1 MSVGLPHAP
10 TVLGAPCD
18 SARAQGF
25 EQELARGLDALS
37 RVLDRL
43 ADRVVLFRWGGLVFV
58 SFGLFAALGV
68 FVSTSGMAFL
78 LIGQQMSPVLFG
90 LLALAGS
97 VAMVLGSW
105 LLGLAFDYRL
115 LLERPREALRRPVFV
130 SWGGL
135 FSLGLVIAAFA
146 GLTGFSALLILD
158 ALARCSPLGHALG
171 RVGCLAYGCCFGHPT
186 EGHLAIT
193 YRNPEAKA
201 VRVAGLSGVR
211 IHPAPFYE
219 ALLDLAIFGVVNGV
233 ALLGAPIG
241 VPAALTAL
249 FYALGRFTIEFS
261 RNNQGRMIV
270 GPFSLNHAICL
281 VMALAGAVTLRYAVQ
296 AAVAPPALSW
306 SAAVAAAP
314 ALLPVFVLGALL
326 VFLGFS
332 MHRGRV
338 GGW

>member
-1 MSVGLPHAP
+1 VSVGLPHAP
-10 TVLGAPCD
+10 TVVGAPCD
-18 SARAQGF
+18 AAPAQGF
-25 EQELARGLDALS
+25 EQELTRGLQALS
-37 RVLDRL
+37 RLLDRL

-58 SFGLFAALGV
+58 SFGLFAALGAL
-68 FVSTSGMAFL
+68 VSTSGMAFL

-90 LLALAGS
+90 LFVLAGS

-115 LLERPREALRRPVFV
+115 LLERPREVLRRPVFV

-135 FSLGLVIAAFA
+135 FSLGLVIVAFA
-146 GLTGFSALLILD
+146 GLSGFSALLILD
-158 ALARCSPLGHALG
+158 ALGRCSPLGHALG
-171 RVGCLAYGCCFGHPT
+171 RLGCLAYGCCFGHPT
-186 EGHLAIT
+186 HGHLAIT

-211 IHPAPFYE
+211 LHPAPFYE
-219 ALLDLAIFGVVNGV
+219 ILLDLAIFAAVNGV
-233 ALLGAPIG
+233 ALLGAPVG

-249 FYALGRFTIEFS
+249 FYALGRFLVEFS
-261 RNNQGRMIV
+261 RNNQGRMIW

-281 VMALAGAVTLRYAVQ
+281 LMALASAVALRFAMQ
-296 AAVAPPALSW
+296 AALASPALSW
-306 SAAVAAAP
+306 PAVAAAAP
-314 ALLPVFVLGALL
+314 TLLPVFVLGALL

-332 MHRGRV
+332 THRGRV

>member
-1 MSVGLPHAP
+1 LPTA
-10 TVLGAPCD
+10 VGAPCD
-18 SARAQGF
+18 SAPAQGF
-25 EQELARGLDALS
+25 EQELARGLEALS
-37 RVLDRL
+37 RLLDRL

-68 FVSTSGMAFL
+68 LVSTSGMAFL
-78 LIGQQMSPVLFG
+78 LIGQQMPAALFG
-90 LLALAGS
+90 LLVLAGS
-97 VAMVLGSW
+97 VAMVVGSW
-105 LLGLAFDYRL
+105 LLGLALDFRL
-115 LLERPREALRRPVFV
+115 LLERPGEVLRRPVFV

-135 FSLGLVIAAFA
+135 FALGLVIAAFA
-146 GLTGFSALLILD
+146 GLSGFSALLILD
-158 ALARCSPLGHALG
+158 AFGRFSPLGHALG
-171 RVGCLAYGCCFGHPT
+171 RVGCLAYGCCYGHPT
-186 EGHLAIT
+186 RGHLAIT
-193 YRNPEAKA
+193 YRNPDAKA

-219 ALLDLAIFGVVNGV
+219 VLLDLAIFAAVNGV

-249 FYALGRFTIEFS
+249 FYALGRFAVEFL
-261 RNNQGRMIV
+261 RNNHGRMV
-270 GPFSLNHAICL
+270 LGPLSVNHVVCL
-281 VMALAGAVTLRYAVQ
+281 VMALVSAVALRWAMQ
-296 AAVAPPALSW
+296 AAALPPTLSWPAALSG
-306 SAAVAAAP
+306 AA

>member
-1 MSVGLPHAP
+1 MSVGLPHLP
-10 TVLGAPCD
+10 TVVGAPCD
-18 SARAQGF
+18 VAPARGF
-25 EQELARGLDALS
+25 EQELARGLEALS
-37 RVLDRL
+37 RLLDRL

-115 LLERPREALRRPVFV
+115 LLERPREVLRRPVFV

-135 FSLGLVIAAFA
+135 LSLGLVIVAFA
-146 GLTGFSALLILD
+146 GLSGFSALLILD
-158 ALARCSPLGHALG
+158 ALARFSPLGHALG

-193 YRNPEAKA
+193 YRNPDAKA

-219 ALLDLAIFGVVNGV
+219 VLLDLAIFAAVNGL

-249 FYALGRFTIEFS
+249 FYALGRFAVEFL

-270 GPFSLNHAICL
+270 GPFSLNHVICL
-281 VMALAGAVTLRYAVQ
+281 VMALAGAVTLLYAVQ
-296 AAVAPPALSW
+296 AAAMPPALSW
-306 SAAVAAAP
+306 SAAAAAAP

-332 MHRGRV
+332 THRGRV